1 MKQLEFQE
9 VTFRYPGQEK
19 EVLDHISFQ
28 IEQGEFIVLCG
39 PSGCGKST
47 LLRHM
52 QKSQIPFGTGSG
64 KMFFQGMDLETMA
77 DREAASKIGFV
88 GQSPENQIVTDTVW
102 HELAFGPESL
112 GWSSAEIRIRTAE
125 LAEYFGMSGWFRKKT
140 TALSGGQKQ
149 ILNLASVMIM
159 RPELLILDE
168 PTSQLDPIAAERFIQ
183 TLVKLHRDFGMTII
197 LSEQRLESVLPEAD
211 RVIMMQEGS
220 LLGIVHPAE
229 AGQCLKRAGSPVY
242 QALPA
247 SVRIYLD
254 SQDHLENLK
263 YQCPL
268 TVQEGKQWFR
278 EQMRC
283 SQGRA
288 NEDLQVRD
296 EISKSERI
304 VLEAKHIRYSYPG
317 GIPVLRDFNWKL
329 PAGSMYAVLGGNGS
343 GKTTVLKLMGGIYQP
358 EEGKCKATGTVIY
371 LPQNPKTV
379 FTEISVEEELAEL
392 LLRRKQ
398 SLETIRKKVE
408 NQLALMEL
416 EGVRRQ
422 HPYDLSGGQQ
432 QRLALAK
439 VLLLE
444 PDILLLDEPTK
455 GLDAALKQRLAE
467 YLKMLCANG
476 VTVVMVSH
484 DIEFCAE
491 YATHCGLLFD
501 GEMISCG
508 TTREFFG
515 KNYFYNTAAARIA
528 AELVP
533 EVLTCEDAV
542 RVVSGETGRKEKR

>member
-64 KMFFQGMDLETMA
+64 KMFFCGQDLETME
-77 DREAASKIGFV
+77 DREAACRIGFV

-112 GWSSAEIRIRTAE
+112 GWSAAEIRIRTAE
-125 LAEYFGMSGWFRKKT
+125 LAEYFGMSSWFRKKT
-140 TALSGGQKQ
+140 SALSGGQKQ
-149 ILNLASVMIM
+149 ILNLASVMVM
-159 RPELLILDE
+159 RPELLVLDE
-168 PTSQLDPIAAERFIQ
+168 PTSQLDPIAAERFVQ

-197 LSEQRLESVLPEAD
+197 VSEQRLESVLPEAD
-211 RVIMMQEGS
+211 RVIMMQEGR
-220 LLGIVHPAE
+220 LLGIVHPAK
-229 AGQCLKRAGSPVY
+229 AGEYLKRAKSPVY

-247 SVRIYLD
+247 SVRICLD
-254 SQDHLENLK
+254 SQTHPENLK

-268 TVQEGKQWFR
+268 TVQEGKKWFR
-278 EQMRC
+278 EQVEHSGHALC
-283 SQGRA
+283 GALPVEEESF
-288 NEDLQVRD
+288 
-296 EISKSERI
+296 ERGNI

-317 GIPVLRDFNWKL
+317 GNPVLRDFNWKL
-329 PAGSMYAVLGGNGS
+329 SAGSLYAILGGNGS
-343 GKTTVLKLMGGIYQP
+343 GKTTALKLIGGIYQP

-398 SLETIRKKVE
+398 SPETIKKKVE
-408 NQLALMEL
+408 EQLVLMEL
-416 EGVRRQ
+416 ESVRLQ

-455 GLDAALKQRLAE
+455 GLDAALKQRMAE
-467 YLKMLCANG
+467 YLKTLCASG

-491 YATHCGLLFD
+491 YAAHCGLLFD

-508 TTREFFG
+508 TTREFFRE
-515 KNYFYNTAAARIA
+515 NYFYNTAAARIA

-533 EVLTCEDAV
+533 EVLTCDDAV
-542 RVVSGETGRKEKR
+542 RVVSGETGRKEKG

>member
-19 EVLDHISFQ
+19 RVLDHISFQ

-64 KMFFQGMDLETMA
+64 KMFFCGQDLETME
-77 DREAASKIGFV
+77 DREAACRIGFV

-112 GWSSAEIRIRTAE
+112 GWSAAEIRIRTAE
-125 LAEYFGMSGWFRKKT
+125 LAEYFGMSSWFRKKT
-140 TALSGGQKQ
+140 SALSGGQKQ
-149 ILNLASVMIM
+149 ILNLASVMVM
-159 RPELLILDE
+159 RPELLVLDE
-168 PTSQLDPIAAERFIQ
+168 PTSQLDPIAAERFVQ

-197 LSEQRLESVLPEAD
+197 VSEQRLESVLPEAD
-211 RVIMMQEGS
+211 RVIMMQEGR
-220 LLGIVHPAE
+220 LLGIVHPAK
-229 AGQCLKRAGSPVY
+229 AGEYLKRAKSSVY

-247 SVRIYLD
+247 SVRICLD
-254 SQDHLENLK
+254 SQTHPENLK

-268 TVQEGKQWFR
+268 TVQEGKKWFR
-278 EQMRC
+278 EQVEHSGHVSC
-283 SQGRA
+283 GALPVEEESF
-288 NEDLQVRD
+288 
-296 EISKSERI
+296 ERGNI

-317 GIPVLRDFNWKL
+317 GDPVLRDFNWKL
-329 PAGSMYAVLGGNGS
+329 SAGSLYAILGGNGS
-343 GKTTVLKLMGGIYQP
+343 GKTTALKLIGGIYQP

-398 SLETIRKKVE
+398 SPETIKKKVE
-408 NQLALMEL
+408 EQLVLMEL
-416 EGVRRQ
+416 ESVRLQ

-455 GLDAALKQRLAE
+455 GLDAALKQRMAE
-467 YLKMLCANG
+467 YLKTLCASG

-508 TTREFFG
+508 TTREFFRE
-515 KNYFYNTAAARIA
+515 NYFYNTAAARIA

-533 EVLTCEDAV
+533 EVLTCDDAV
-542 RVVSGETGRKEKR
+542 RVVSGETGRKEKG

>member
-64 KMFFQGMDLETMA
+64 KMFFCGQDLETME
-77 DREAASKIGFV
+77 DREAACKIGFV

-112 GWSSAEIRIRTAE
+112 GWSAAEIRIRTAE
-125 LAEYFGMSGWFRKKT
+125 LAEYFGMSSWFRKKT
-140 TALSGGQKQ
+140 SALSGGQKQ

-159 RPELLILDE
+159 RPELLVLDE
-168 PTSQLDPIAAERFIQ
+168 PTSQLDPIAAERFVQ

-197 LSEQRLESVLPEAD
+197 VSEQRLESVLPEAD
-211 RVIMMQEGS
+211 RVIMMQEGR
-220 LLGIVHPAE
+220 LLGIVHPAK
-229 AGQCLKRAGSPVY
+229 AGEYLKRAKSSVY

-247 SVRIYLD
+247 SVRICLD
-254 SQDHLENLK
+254 SQAHPENLK

-268 TVQEGKQWFR
+268 TVQEGKKWFR
-278 EQMRC
+278 EQVEHSGHASC
-283 SQGRA
+283 GALPVEEESF
-288 NEDLQVRD
+288 
-296 EISKSERI
+296 ERGNI

-317 GIPVLRDFNWKL
+317 GDPVLRDFNWKL
-329 PAGSMYAVLGGNGS
+329 SAGSLYAILGGNGS
-343 GKTTVLKLMGGIYQP
+343 GKTTALKLIGGIYQP

-379 FTEISVEEELAEL
+379 FTEISVEEELSEL

-398 SLETIRKKVE
+398 SPETIRKKVE
-408 NQLALMEL
+408 EQLVLMEL
-416 EGVRRQ
+416 ESVRLQ

-455 GLDAALKQRLAE
+455 GLDAALKQRMAE
-467 YLKMLCANG
+467 YLKTLCASG

-508 TTREFFG
+508 TTREFFRE
-515 KNYFYNTAAARIA
+515 NYFYNTAAARIA

-533 EVLTCEDAV
+533 EVLTCDDAV
-542 RVVSGETGRKEKR
+542 RVVSGETGRKEKG